1 MPRVDFLH
9 VQVAQAHRECTHGIV
24 AATEQVEPAEH
35 RIDFLAGERGADF
48 LHDVVCPAV
57 TAAVHHEQALG
68 RIEYQTLFVFK
79 TVVAVLAVLLHGEVC
94 CAGDS
99 LAGLCA
105 GDGTLVWNQVHVR
118 RNLRVA
124 FRKPYAVGEALQ
136 EPPADADVFVVGDGP
151 ENLVRVV
158 AVFAGALAQVEG
170 CSFVNAEEFRHP
182 VCMVVVRVAEYCD
195 IHLRE
200 VHPHGGGVLREM
212 RGGSRIE
219 QVAAPVEFYVDG
231 KAPFAMEGRAFT
243 ARTIC
248 RGVRTAR
255 DIVY

>member
-35 RIDFLAGERGADF
+35 RVYFLAGEGCGDF
-48 LHDVVCPAV
+48 LHDVVRPAV

-68 RIEYQTLFVFK
+68 RVEYQALLVLE

-94 CAGDS
+94 RAGDS

-105 GDGTLVWNQVHVR
+105 GDGTLVRNQVHVR
-118 RNLRVA
+118 RNLRVS
-124 FRKPYAVGEALQ
+124 FRKPYAVSESLQ
-136 EPPADADVFVVGDGP
+136 ESPADADVFVVGDGS

-170 CSFVNAEEFRHP
+170 CGFVNAEEFRHP
-182 VCMVVVRVAEYCD
+182 VCMVVVRVAEDCGID
-195 IHLRE
+195 LRE

-219 QVAAPVEFYVDG
+219 QVAASLEFYIDG
-231 KAPFAMEGRAFT
+231 KSPFATEGRAFT
-243 ARTIC
+243 TRTIC